1 MTVFLAGEGDRACRL
16 RPRLDSGSIASVL
29 AVRHAASHAVPS
41 DQRESA
47 GGFSG
52 SRSQTENVNTGSLTK
67 EHSAQRMTIRP
78 GPAMNPLTA
87 LGIFALAIVIAGV
100 VGAGLLAKRAHEMD
114 SGDHAADPDHN
125 VTEQSLLGRRR

>member
-1 MTVFLAGEGDRACRL
+1 MRHGFRAPLCVLSLQGE
-16 RPRLDSGSIASVL
+16 
-29 AVRHAASHAVPS
+29 
-41 DQRESA
+41 
-47 GGFSG
+47 
-52 SRSQTENVNTGSLTK
+52 TGSLTR

-114 SGDHAADPDHN
+114 SGDP
-125 VTEQSLLGRRR
+125 G